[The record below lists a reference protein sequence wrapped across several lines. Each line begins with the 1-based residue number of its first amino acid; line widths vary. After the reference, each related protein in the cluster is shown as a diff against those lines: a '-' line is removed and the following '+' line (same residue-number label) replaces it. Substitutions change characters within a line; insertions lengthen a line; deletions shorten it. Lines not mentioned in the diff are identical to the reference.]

1 MKTKEKIKRLSKKN
15 YDSLNETFLY
25 KKKPIIDNSFS
36 VGTTSGTYHC
46 KNWTFRVHKR
56 DGGASMADTYFGD
69 AYTIVTD
76 RNIKGYKK
84 VFDFREVKK
93 IGDDEVDEYCRKDLY
108 YAATNSGGY
117 SCGNLYWVKKTAQKS
132 KRLLI
137 KKKREEI
144 KSLKQQLEW
153 AEEGLKRLNSPNPI
167 I

>member
-1 MKTKEKIKRLSKKN
+1 
-15 YDSLNETFLY
+15 
-25 KKKPIIDNSFS
+25 
-36 VGTTSGTYHC
+36 
-46 KNWTFRVHKR
+46 
-56 DGGASMADTYFGD
+56 MADTYFGD

-153 AEEGLKRLNSPNPI
+153 AEEGLKRLNTPNPI